1 MFRSLN
7 LKLSQSSTCLTLRGL
22 KRKKTPT
29 TCDNVRT
36 LVSVTFVRDRMLP
49 MHARVALWSTRPRA
63 SVESIEP

>member
-1 MFRSLN
+1 MLVQEKRSIYLAI
-7 LKLSQSSTCLTLRGL
+7 KLSLREISHVL
-22 KRKKTPT
+22 
-29 TCDNVRT
+29 CAHALVRT